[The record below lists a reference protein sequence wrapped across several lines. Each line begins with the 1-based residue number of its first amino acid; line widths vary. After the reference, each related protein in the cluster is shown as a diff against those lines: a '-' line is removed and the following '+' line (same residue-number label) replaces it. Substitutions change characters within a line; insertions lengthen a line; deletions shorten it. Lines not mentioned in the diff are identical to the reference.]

1 MDELIDRVR
10 WEAWGRRGVE
20 DGGRG
25 GVCEVV
31 GGAGGFISLRD
42 LSEVSEVSQ
51 RSQRSFKVL
60 RGL

>member
-10 WEAWGRRGVE
+10 WEAWGRRRVE

-31 GGAGGFISLRD
+31 GGAGGVHIIVNVQVQSA
-42 LSEVSEVSQ
+42 
-51 RSQRSFKVL
+51 KVGGWRVL
-60 RGL
+60 VFE